1 MRVNHTDLI
10 QTGLAGTA
18 TVSDAKQSARTFGA
32 ALAETAAKAEKAP
45 KHQAAPKHEAAPK
58 GETTQKVEGHDYVE
72 VMSGPRNGMFIN
84 KSGNE
89 RDGQAFVRKR
99 GADYDL
105 HIYGE
110 GRHREI
116 VKVPHGKAAKQSEE
130 TTPVEGRP
138 YTEITSGPRNGMY
151 VNTTSNERS
160 GEAFVLVKRADRDLH
175 IYGSGKDRRVIV
187 SWHKDR
193 DEDAKKP
200 GAATETKPVTQAET
214 GGVSGPT
221 TA

>member
-1 MRVNHTDLI
+1 MRVNQTDLI

-18 TVSDAKQSARTFGA
+18 TVSDARKTANTFGA
-32 ALAETAAKAEKAP
+32 ALAEKAAKTEK
-45 KHQAAPKHEAAPK
+45 APK

-99 GADYDL
+99 GAEYDL

-110 GRHREI
+110 GAKREI
-116 VKVPHGKAAKQSEE
+116 VKVPHAKAAKNEQ
-130 TTPVEGRP
+130 TAPVDGRP
-138 YTEITSGPRNGMY
+138 YSEITSGPRNGMY

-193 DEDAKKP
+193 DEDKQSDAVKD
-200 GAATETKPVTQAET
+200 TVTAPKAET
-214 GGVSGPT
+214 GGVS
-221 TA
+221 A

>member
-1 MRVNHTDLI
+1 MRVHQTDLI

-18 TVSDAKQSARTFGA
+18 AVSDAKPTARTFGA
-32 ALAETAAKAEKAP
+32 TLAEKAGKAEK
-45 KHQAAPKHEAAPK
+45 APK
-58 GETTQKVEGHDYVE
+58 GETTQKVPGHDYVE

-99 GADYDL
+99 GAEYDL
-105 HIYGE
+105 HIYGT
-110 GRHREI
+110 GPNREI
-116 VKVPHGKAAKQSEE
+116 IKVPHARTAKTEQRD
-130 TTPVEGRP
+130 PVEGRP
-138 YTEITSGPRNGMY
+138 YSEITSGPRNGMF
-151 VNTTSNERS
+151 VNTTSNERA

-187 SWHKDR
+187 SWHKHR
-193 DEDAKKP
+193 DDDTPSA
-200 GAATETKPVTQAET
+200 PVKDKVTAPKADT

>member
-1 MRVNHTDLI
+1 MRVHQTDLI
-10 QTGLAGTA
+10 QTGLAATA
-18 TVSDAKQSARTFGA
+18 TASEGKQAARTFGA
-32 ALAETAAKAEKAP
+32 ALAEKTSTAEKT
-45 KHQAAPKHEAAPK
+45 PK
-58 GETTQKVEGHDYVE
+58 GEVTQKVDGHDYVE
-72 VMSGPRNGMFIN
+72 VVAGPRNGMFIN

-99 GADYDL
+99 GAEYDL
-105 HIYGE
+105 HIYGT
-110 GRHREI
+110 GADREI
-116 VKVPHGKAAKQSEE
+116 VKVPHAKAAKNEQ
-130 TTPVEGRP
+130 TTPVDGRP

-151 VNTTSNERS
+151 INTTSNERS

-193 DEDAKKP
+193 DDDAKS
-200 GAATETKPVTQAET
+200 ETVQAPKAET
-214 GGVSGPT
+214 GGVSGPS

>member
-1 MRVNHTDLI
+1 MRVHQTDLI
-10 QTGLAGTA
+10 QTGLASTA
-18 TVSDAKQSARTFGA
+18 ATASEAKKTERSFGA
-32 ALAETAAKAEKAP
+32 TLAEKSAKAEKAP
-45 KHQAAPKHEAAPK
+45 K
-58 GETTQKVEGHDYVE
+58 GEITKKVDGHDYIE
-72 VMSGPRNGMFIN
+72 VVAGPRNGMFIN

-99 GADYDL
+99 GAEYDL
-105 HIYGE
+105 HIYGT
-110 GRHREI
+110 GANREI
-116 VKVPHGKAAKQSEE
+116 VKVPHAKAAKNEQ
-130 TTPVEGRP
+130 TAPVDGRP
-138 YTEITSGPRNGMY
+138 YSEITSGPRNGMY

-193 DEDAKKP
+193 DQDDKQSE
-200 GAATETKPVTQAET
+200 AATQPKTGTQTET
-214 GGVSGPT
+214 GGVSGPA

>member
-1 MRVNHTDLI
+1 MRVHQTDII
-10 QTGLAGTA
+10 QTGLAGAA
-18 TVSDAKQSARTFGA
+18 TVSDAKKTARTFGA
-32 ALAETAAKAEKAP
+32 ALAEKTEKTE
-45 KHQAAPKHEAAPK
+45 KTPK

-72 VMSGPRNGMFIN
+72 VTSGPRNGMFIN

-99 GADYDL
+99 GAEYDL
-105 HIYGE
+105 HIYGT
-110 GRHREI
+110 GANREI
-116 VKVPHGKAAKQSEE
+116 VKVPHAKAAKTEATQ
-130 TTPVEGRP
+130 PVEGRP

-151 VNTTSNERS
+151 INATSNERS

-193 DEDAKKP
+193 DEDKVQAPK
-200 GAATETKPVTQAET
+200 AET